1 MKHTAIPNTV
11 FHRRGILPNGF
22 VDIPTDWLD
31 TVFNTPNSVLLET
44 SPQIRPGARSYLFTN
59 PTHVVTLTRET
70 TVADFFR
77 TLEDWQQRGY
87 YLAGFLSYEA
97 GYLLENHLPD
107 PPGDLLGWFGA
118 FPTVRTLDHR
128 ELRPVPETPPP
139 GDVAVEH
146 LQFSISDST
155 YRQAIDHIR
164 ERIGNG
170 EVYQL
175 NFTAP
180 FTFTLNGSPQDFY
193 HLLKRQQPVAYHAVI
208 HLPGRLILSFSPELF
223 FAIEGNRITTMP
235 MKGTH
240 PRGRTLAEDDAFR
253 RHLQRDPKSQAE
265 NVMIVDL
272 LRNDLGRICEAGS
285 VTVRELF
292 SVERYPTVLQMVSRI
307 EGTLRTGTRLEEI
320 FHALFPCGSVTG
332 APKIRAMQ
340 HLHHL
345 EPLPRGVYTGAI
357 GFLTPGG
364 NARFSVAIRTI
375 ELQGN
380 QGKLGVGGGIVWDS
394 RPQAEYQECLLKA
407 RFLTHRQPEFQL
419 LETLRWEKSKYP
431 LLELHLQRL
440 DETAHYFLFPFHRDA
455 LAEAL
460 HQASED
466 FLPDRVYRVRLL
478 LDRQGHWRIEARLLT
493 ATGFSGNTIA
503 LATERI
509 SSTDP
514 FVFHKTTHRP
524 LFDAYWKY
532 AAEHRL
538 ADVIFLNEKG
548 EITQG
553 AITNIFLRIKGQWVT
568 PPVESGVLNG
578 VFRRHFLATHTVET
592 RRLFPKDLQTA
603 DAVFVGNALRG
614 LHPVNWDG
622 RVVSAK

>member
-1 MKHTAIPNTV
+1 
-11 FHRRGILPNGF
+11 
-22 VDIPTDWLD
+22 
-31 TVFNTPNSVLLET
+31 
-44 SPQIRPGARSYLFTN
+44 
-59 PTHVVTLTRET
+59 
-70 TVADFFR
+70 
-77 TLEDWQQRGY
+77 
-87 YLAGFLSYEA
+87 
-97 GYLLENHLPD
+97 
-107 PPGDLLGWFGA
+107 
-118 FPTVRTLDHR
+118 
-128 ELRPVPETPPP
+128 
-139 GDVAVEH
+139 
-146 LQFSISDST
+146 
-155 YRQAIDHIR
+155 
-164 ERIGNG
+164 
-170 EVYQL
+170 
-175 NFTAP
+175 
-180 FTFTLNGSPQDFY
+180 
-193 HLLKRQQPVAYHAVI
+193 
-208 HLPGRLILSFSPELF
+208 
-223 FAIEGNRITTMP
+223 
-235 MKGTH
+235 
-240 PRGRTLAEDDAFR
+240 
-253 RHLQRDPKSQAE
+253 
-265 NVMIVDL
+265 MIVDL
-272 LRNDLGRICEAGS
+272 LRNDLGRICETGS

-320 FHALFPCGSVTG
+320 FRALFPCGSVTG

-345 EPLPRGVYTGAI
+345 ELFPRGVYTGAI

-375 ELQGN
+375 ELQGS

-419 LETLRWEKSKYP
+419 LETLRWEKGAYP

-440 DETAHYFLFPFHRDA
+440 DESAHYFLFPVHREA
-455 LAEAL
+455 LADAL
-460 HQASED
+460 HQASKD

-493 ATGFSGNTIA
+493 ETGFSGNTIA

-538 ADVIFLNEKG
+538 ADVFFLNEKG

-592 RRLFPKDLQTA
+592 RPLFPEDLQTA

-622 RVVSAK
+622 RVVSVT